1 MPRFFIDRPI
11 FAWVIAILI
20 TLAGGVAVL
29 NLPVSAYPPI
39 APPQI
44 SITASYPGASAE
56 VMEKTVTS
64 VIEQQ
69 LTGVDDLLYFDSV
82 SRAVG
87 QAQVTLTFQTGT
99 DPDIAQVQV
108 QNRLSVAEPRL
119 PRDVVQN
126 GIVVAKANADFLMVV
141 ALTSADPAIDSNGL
155 DNLITAQL
163 LDPIRRLPGVG
174 GATQFGSGYAMRIWL
189 DPDQL
194 RGFGLSAADALAAVR
209 AQNIQVA
216 AGAVGSMPALP
227 GQGFTAS
234 VTAASRFTSTEEFGA
249 IILRA
254 NPDGS
259 HVQLRDVARI
269 ALGAESFG
277 RDVHLGKDAVAG
289 FAIQLAPE
297 ANALEVAAAVRAK
310 MDELMRYLPAGVS
323 WISPY
328 DSTQFVRI
336 SIQEV
341 VKTLIEAVVL
351 VFLVILLFLQNL
363 RATLIPTL
371 VVPVA
376 LTGAFAGM
384 YLAGFSINVLSLF
397 ALVLAIG
404 LVVDDAIVVVEN
416 VERLMSE
423 EGLSPKEAARK
434 GMDQITGA
442 VIAMTLVLAAVFI
455 PMALVGGSVG
465 VIYRQF
471 SLTIVISM
479 AISALMALS
488 FTPAL
493 CATLLKPAHEPN
505 WFLRGFNRGYN
516 AIAGAYLRRI
526 AKAIRH
532 TPRWM
537 VSFFALLALV
547 GWLFTQL
554 PTSFLPEED
563 QGYAFAIIQL
573 PPGATMQ
580 RTTEVLQ
587 EMDQILHKNP
597 IVDRVM
603 LVAGF
608 SFVGQGEN
616 VGLGFIRLKDW
627 SQRTKPGEQIKAF
640 IPAAN
645 GALQAIKG
653 ARIFIVNMPTVRG
666 LGRFG
671 GFDFRLQDRAGL
683 GHAQLM
689 QARNTLLGAAA
700 KHPDLAGVR
709 PNQLEDGPEV
719 QFKVDRLQ
727 AQAMGLDLGDIYSAI
742 QLMLAPVYANDFNY
756 QGRVLKV
763 LLQADAAFRS
773 SPEDLA
779 RYFIPSR
786 AGGLDAMVP
795 LDTVVSADWRL
806 APPAIDH
813 YNGFEAIQI
822 NGGASPGHS
831 SGQAMAA
838 MEQIVRTDLPPGIG
852 FEWSGSSL
860 QEIISGK
867 QAPILFALS
876 LVVVFLALAA
886 LYESWSVPA
895 AVMLVVPLGVLG
907 ALSFT
912 WLRGLE
918 NDVYFKVGLIAVIGL
933 SAKNA
938 ILIIEFANTLHQ
950 SGRSLLDSVM
960 EAARLRFRPIIM
972 TSIAF
977 ILGVTPLVI
986 SSGAGANSRHAIGT
1000 GVMGGMVGATLLGVL
1015 FVPVFYVV
1023 VRRLLGDRLEGAQGP
1038 AAGAPIPALPV
1049 QGPPAEGG
1057 ARESEH

>member
-20 TLAGGVAVL
+20 TLAGGIAAF

-69 LTGVDDLLYFDSV
+69 LTGVDNLIYFDST
-82 SRAVG
+82 SRGVG
-87 QAQVTLTFQTGT
+87 LATITLTFQTGT
-99 DPDIAQVQV
+99 NPDIAQVQV

-119 PRDVVQN
+119 PREVVQN
-126 GIVVAKANADFLMVV
+126 GMVVAKANADFLMAV
-141 ALTSADPAIDSNGL
+141 ALRSTDPALDSNAL
-155 DNLITAQL
+155 DNLITAQI

-189 DPDQL
+189 DPDRL
-194 RGFGLSAADALAAVR
+194 RGFGLSAAQTLAAVR
-209 AQNIQVA
+209 AQNVQVA
-216 AGAVGSMPALP
+216 AGAIGSMPALP

-234 VTAASRFTSTEEFGA
+234 VTAAGRFTTTDEFGE

-259 HVQLRDVARI
+259 RVQLKDVARI

-277 RDVHLGKDAVAG
+277 RDVHLGGDSVAG

-310 MDELMRYLPAGVS
+310 LDELMRYLPAGVS
-323 WISPY
+323 WLSPY
-328 DSTQFVRI
+328 DSTAFVRI

-341 VKTLIEAVVL
+341 VKTLAEAVVL
-351 VFLVILLFLQNL
+351 VFFVILLFLQNL

-384 YLAGFSINVLSLF
+384 YLFGFSINVLSLF

-416 VERLMSE
+416 VERLMTE

-479 AISALMALS
+479 GISALMALS

-493 CATLLKPAHEPN
+493 CATLLRPVHEPN

-516 AIAGAYLRRI
+516 AIAGAYLRRV
-526 AKAIRH
+526 AKAVRH

-537 VSFFALLALV
+537 VSFFALVALA
-547 GWLFTQL
+547 GFLFTQL
-554 PTSFLPEED
+554 PSSFLPEED

-587 EMDQILHKNP
+587 EADKILRANP
-597 IVDRVM
+597 AVDKAM

-627 SQRTKPGEQIKAF
+627 DLRTKPAEQIKAF
-640 IPAAN
+640 IPAIN
-645 GALQAIKG
+645 GALQKVKG
-653 ARIFIVNMPTVRG
+653 ARIFVVNMPTVRG

-689 QARNTLLGAAA
+689 QARNMLLGAAA
-700 KHPDLAGVR
+700 KNPDLAGVR

-719 QFKVDRLQ
+719 KFTVDRLQ
-727 AQAMGLDLGDIYSAI
+727 ALLMKEWLISA
-742 QLMLAPVYANDFNY
+742 Y
-756 QGRVLKV
+756 
-763 LLQADAAFRS
+763 
-773 SPEDLA
+773 
-779 RYFIPSR
+779 
-786 AGGLDAMVP
+786 
-795 LDTVVSADWRL
+795 
-806 APPAIDH
+806 
-813 YNGFEAIQI
+813 
-822 NGGASPGHS
+822 
-831 SGQAMAA
+831 
-838 MEQIVRTDLPPGIG
+838 
-852 FEWSGSSL
+852 
-860 QEIISGK
+860 
-867 QAPILFALS
+867 
-876 LVVVFLALAA
+876 
-886 LYESWSVPA
+886 
-895 AVMLVVPLGVLG
+895 
-907 ALSFT
+907 
-912 WLRGLE
+912 
-918 NDVYFKVGLIAVIGL
+918 
-933 SAKNA
+933 
-938 ILIIEFANTLHQ
+938 
-950 SGRSLLDSVM
+950 
-960 EAARLRFRPIIM
+960 
-972 TSIAF
+972 
-977 ILGVTPLVI
+977 
-986 SSGAGANSRHAIGT
+986 
-1000 GVMGGMVGATLLGVL
+1000 
-1015 FVPVFYVV
+1015 
-1023 VRRLLGDRLEGAQGP
+1023 
-1038 AAGAPIPALPV
+1038 
-1049 QGPPAEGG
+1049 
-1057 ARESEH
+1057 